1 MADFVN
7 ILGAGIAYGVLL
19 FLMAGGLSVTMGM
32 MGFANL
38 AHGSLSM
45 LGGYIVVM
53 LMNWYGWPFF
63 GALPMAAIGAA
74 VAGILV
80 ERTIFRRFYWG
91 NQLDQVLLTIGIVT
105 MTVAAATFIWGAVP
119 PAVHV
124 PAFLEGRV
132 HIGFFDIGSYR
143 LFLILFGGALTLA
156 MVLGLEFTI
165 FGAKMRAAVDN
176 RRMTVSC
183 GINIDRL
190 FMVAFA
196 IGSALAGLGGGL
208 AIYLVGLD
216 PSFPVKYLVYL
227 LVVVVVGGLGSIRGT
242 LAASLA
248 LGICDVVGKYYI
260 PYLGA
265 FIIYGVT
272 VAILM
277 VRPNGLFGRG
287 QH

>member
-1 MADFVN
+1 MADFIN
-7 ILGAGIAYGVLL
+7 ILGAGVAYGVLL

-74 VAGILV
+74 VTGVLV
-80 ERTIFRRFYWG
+80 ERTIFKRFYWG

-105 MTVAAATFIWGAVP
+105 MTVAGATFVWGAVP

-124 PAFLEGRV
+124 PEFLEGRV
-132 HIGFFDIGSYR
+132 HAGFFDIGSYR
-143 LFLILFGGALTLA
+143 LFLIVFGGALTAA
-156 MVLGLEFTI
+156 MVLGLEFTS
-165 FGAKMRAAVDN
+165 FGAKIRAAVDN

-190 FMVAFA
+190 FMLAFA

-216 PSFPVKYLVYL
+216 PSFAFTYLIYVL
-227 LVVVVVGGLGSIRGT
+227 IVVSVGGLGSIAGSF
-242 LAASLA
+242 AAA
-248 LGICDVVGKYYI
+248 MVLGISDIAGKYYVPAI
-260 PYLGA
+260 GSVLIYLVM
-265 FIIYGVT
+265 IV
-272 VAILM
+272 ILM
-277 VRPNGLFGRG
+277 WRPLGLFGKR
-287 QH
+287 

>member
-1 MADFVN
+1 M
-7 ILGAGIAYGVLL
+7 
-19 FLMAGGLSVTMGM
+19 GL

-53 LMNWYGWPFF
+53 LMNWYGWHFF
-63 GALPMAAIGAA
+63 AALPMAAFGAA
-74 VAGILV
+74 AAGLIV
-80 ERTIFRRFYWG
+80 ERTIFKRFYWG

-105 MTVAAATFIWGAVP
+105 MTVAGATFVWGAVP
-119 PAVHV
+119 PAVHI
-124 PAFLEGRV
+124 PAFLTGRV
-132 HIGFFDIGSYR
+132 HLGWFDLGSYR
-143 LFLILFGGALTLA
+143 LFLIVFGGLLTLA
-156 MVLGLEFTI
+156 LALGIEKTS
-165 FGAKMRAAVDN
+165 FGAKIRAAVDN

-183 GINIDRL
+183 GINIDLL
-190 FMVAFA
+190 FMLAFA

-216 PSFPVKYLVYL
+216 PGFPVKYLVYL
-227 LVVVVVGGLGSIRGT
+227 LVVVVVGGMGSIRGT
-242 LAASLA
+242 LVAALA
-248 LGICDVVGKYYI
+248 LGICDVLGKYYI

-272 VAILM
+272 VAILL

-287 QH
+287 TH